1 MTDLLLKVETFVLHL
16 FKDKLSSIYVYHNF
30 NHTKRVVKNAEFLA
44 EKKNLGPQDKNILLL
59 AAWFH
64 DTGFTRSNESHEKES
79 KLIARSFLKEHNL
92 SEEDLSVIE
101 KTIDITKL
109 GVQPTTDIEKVLKD
123 ADCSHFAREDFKE
136 ISELLRQELYLQ
148 GNSYSPKKWLDLNI
162 EMLSSQHEFYTD
174 YAIRNWNSL
183 KQKNLIDLIEN
194 KEKKKRKEEKEE
206 LKAKFKAQYKNNNP
220 ERSIQTLFR
229 VTLRNHIKLSD
240 IADTKAN
247 ILLSVNAIIISL
259 ALANIIPKLDNPSN
273 QHLMIPTLILICFS
287 VASIILSILST
298 RPNVTSG
305 EFTKKQVEDRD
316 VNILFFGNFHKMSF
330 KDYLWG
336 VKEIIKDKD
345 YVYEAL
351 VKDLY
356 LLGKVLERKY
366 RLLRLTYTTFMV
378 GIIISVI
385 SFFVAFNI
393 S

>member
-1 MTDLLLKVETFVLHL
+1 M
-16 FKDKLSSIYVYHNF
+16 
-30 NHTKRVVKNAEFLA
+30 
-44 EKKNLGPQDKNILLL
+44 LLL

-64 DTGFTRSNESHEKES
+64 DTGHTRSNENHEKES

-92 SEEDLSVIE
+92 SEYDLSIIE
-101 KTIDITKL
+101 KAIDITKL

-136 ISELLRQELYLQ
+136 ISELLRQEFYLQ
-148 GNSYSPKKWLDLNI
+148 GNSYSPKEWLDLNI
-162 EMLSSQHEFYTD
+162 DMLSSQHQFYTD
-174 YAIRNWNSL
+174 YAIINWNTL
-183 KQKNLIDLIEN
+183 KQKNLIDLV
-194 KEKKKRKEEKEE
+194 KDKDKKKRKEEKEK

-378 GIIISVI
+378 GIIISVV
-385 SFFVAFNI
+385 SFFIAFNV